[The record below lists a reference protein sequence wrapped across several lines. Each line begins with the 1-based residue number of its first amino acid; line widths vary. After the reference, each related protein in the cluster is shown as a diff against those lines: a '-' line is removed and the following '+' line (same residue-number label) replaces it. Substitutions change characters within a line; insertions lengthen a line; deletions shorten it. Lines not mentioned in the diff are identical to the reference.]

1 MHPLEV
7 LFPKG
12 FNNIPSRLNS
22 TSLHQ
27 NCFAGCTSVENSNCF
42 TYCNCDRTI
51 VGAGAG
57 VGTGTKLVVVVA
69 EGCEDRYAC

>member
-7 LFPKG
+7 LLPKG

-22 TSLHQ
+22 TSLLQ

-42 TYCNCDRTI
+42 TYCDRAI

-69 EGCEDRYAC
+69 EGCEDCNAC